1 MKYTIYE
8 DPITHRFAHAPL
20 PSHFVDG
27 DRPPAVVTDR
37 WFESHDAAVAAL
49 QELLDRDEGAPDTV
63 AEAPAPPLET
73 PPPTT
78 ATPPRRVVWFQH

>member
-27 DRPPAVVTDR
+27 DRLPAVVTDR
-37 WFESHDAAVAAL
+37 WFESHEAAVAAL
-49 QELLDRDEGAPDTV
+49 QELLDRDEGAPDIV
-63 AEAPAPPLET
+63 AEAAVPPLQTAPP
-73 PPPTT
+73 PV
-78 ATPPRRVVWFQH
+78 AAPPRRVVWFQH